1 MVDYA
6 LMNQY
11 LYEGKAKEVEQM
23 TKDALAEGRHFQ
35 EVMNEGLI
43 AGMSVVGE
51 DFKHNVLYVPE
62 VLIAARA
69 MKAGMAVLKPL
80 LSARENDANR
90 VGVLLMG
97 TVRGDLHDIGK
108 NLVCMMAEG
117 AGFEVYD
124 IGVDQS
130 VEKFMAAAD
139 RVNPKI
145 IGMSALLTTTMTYM
159 KTVID
164 GFEAAGRGEIKM
176 AIGGAPISQMF
187 ADEIGA
193 DGYGQNASAA
203 VDLFLRLASGKE
215 VEEEKSR
222 PLAALGATKEGDV
235 LSTAVGK
242 KSTYKILYWQEVP
255 SQVRA
260 EDDAG
265 NDVSVELPSKFAQR
279 IDSLAQKRGI
289 TGADAYTAEWKWS
302 DEQERDGSAHEVV
315 AAVIAELEAK
325 ADW

>member
-6 LMNQY
+6 LMNQH
-11 LYEGKAKEVEQM
+11 LYEGRAKEVEQM
-23 TKDALAEGRHFQ
+23 TKDALAEGRSVQ
-35 EVMNEGLI
+35 EVLNEGLI

-51 DFKHNVLYVPE
+51 DFKHNILYVPE

-80 LSARENDANR
+80 LSSKDNVTKR
-90 VGVLLMG
+90 VGVLIMG

-130 VEKFMAAAD
+130 VEKFMAAAAKY
-139 RVNPKI
+139 NPDI

-164 GFEAAGRGEIKM
+164 GFEAAGLGKIRM
-176 AIGGAPISQMF
+176 AVGGAPISQMF

-193 DGYGQNASAA
+193 DGYGANASAA
-203 VDLFLRLASGKE
+203 VDLFLRLAA
-215 VEEEKSR
+215 KSDQDGNLQD
-222 PLAALGATKEGDV
+222 P
-235 LSTAVGK
+235 
-242 KSTYKILYWQEVP
+242 IL
-255 SQVRA
+255 
-260 EDDAG
+260 AG
-265 NDVSVELPSKFAQR
+265 NTF
-279 IDSLAQKRGI
+279 
-289 TGADAYTAEWKWS
+289 S
-302 DEQERDGSAHEVV
+302 D
-315 AAVIAELEAK
+315 
-325 ADW
+325 